1 MPPGKESGETE
12 QWPVF
17 RMKPAPVSNCSPLVV
32 FLNPKSG
39 GNQGAKLMQRFQ
51 SLLNPRQVLQTRM
64 HVIAVF
70 GDDCSKEYSE
80 KTPSLILFRL

>member
-1 MPPGKESGETE
+1 MSSAREKIVPPGKKESGEAE

-51 SLLNPRQVLQTRM
+51 SLLNPRQVLQLVTQTF
-64 HVIAVF
+64 VSGV
-70 GDDCSKEYSE
+70 
-80 KTPSLILFRL
+80 